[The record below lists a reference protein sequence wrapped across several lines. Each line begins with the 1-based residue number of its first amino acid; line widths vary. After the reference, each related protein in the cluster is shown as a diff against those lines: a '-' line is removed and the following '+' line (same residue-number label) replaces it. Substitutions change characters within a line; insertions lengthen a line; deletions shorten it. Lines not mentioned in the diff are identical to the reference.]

1 MIDCIS
7 WGRDGS
13 EEYMEMRPTEK
24 VSTCLFLPTLLINF
38 NGCECFIFAL
48 VLFYLLLLFF
58 WHFCFSYI
66 LVELIVAIIFRISLF
81 S

>member
-48 VLFYLLLLFF
+48 VLFYFILFIIIIFLALLFF
-58 WHFCFSYI
+58 LYFG
-66 LVELIVAIIFRISLF
+66 
-81 S
+81 